1 MQGTCPV
8 PAWATLVDPLSGL
21 RQNRVSFEVDRCST
35 AQAVRYLRDP
45 VHVVD
50 EASECFLVSVAF
62 EFDLVRDFGRYR
74 RIAHE
79 VSSDSNNN
87 LIQLDATPE
96 RFAEKV
102 VRNAA
107 GDRKVQE
114 LTTVEVAAATT
125 GLEWPIYNQRELTGR
140 SQGRYLACE
149 ISGLDL

>member
-1 MQGTCPV
+1 VPV
-8 PAWATLVDPLSGL
+8 RDQRATLVDPLPGL
-21 RQNRVSFEVDRCST
+21 RQNRAFFETDRNST

-50 EASECFLVSVAF
+50 EASECFVVCIAIEL
-62 EFDLVRDFGRYR
+62 DLVRDFGRYR
-74 RIAHE
+74 GVAHE
-79 VSSDSNNN
+79 ISSDSNNN
-87 LIQLDATPE
+87 LIQLDAALK

-107 GDRKVQE
+107 GDCKVQE
-114 LTTVEVAAATT
+114 LTTVEAAAATT
-125 GLEWPIYNQRELTGR
+125 GLDWPIYNQREVTGA